1 MNMEIRREKISELN
15 PAAYDPRIQLK
26 PGDPEFERLKESIY
40 TFGNVEPI
48 VWNKRTKNV
57 VGGHQRL
64 AVLKALG
71 VTETE
76 VSVVDLSM
84 EEEKLLN
91 VALNKIKGDWD
102 YDKLPELLKEFDLD
116 EVKLSGFSPQEIAV
130 LCADVNAA
138 FDAALEEVENDTQL
152 MAGGSTEDIKPAD
165 EETKSY
171 VVAITFSTVSQA
183 VDWLTK
189 HSWEE
194 KYREGTHTTVVRVE
208 PES

>member
-26 PGDPEFERLKESIY
+26 PGDPEFERLKESIN

-102 YDKLPELLKEFDLD
+102 YDKLPEL
-116 EVKLSGFSPQEIAV
+116 
-130 LCADVNAA
+130 
-138 FDAALEEVENDTQL
+138 
-152 MAGGSTEDIKPAD
+152 
-165 EETKSY
+165 
-171 VVAITFSTVSQA
+171 
-183 VDWLTK
+183 
-189 HSWEE
+189 
-194 KYREGTHTTVVRVE
+194 
-208 PES
+208 